1 MGSFDYGFRF
11 GVFLKVLNLYYFL
24 CPDGNLG
31 AHSDVHTDGDD
42 PNIFNQAVLSLMFV
56 SWLFR
61 EGHELEYGKWK
72 RISENI
78 TRKNMHIPPPPL
90 TPQQREVPR
99 KILEYLDK
107 LMEWENSDRKEL
119 RPENP
124 FFLLYGGGGTGKSTI
139 IKMLNEQII

>member
-1 MGSFDYGFRF
+1 MDDI
-11 GVFLKVLNLYYFL
+11 VVLRL
-24 CPDGNLG
+24 
-31 AHSDVHTDGDD
+31 DGDD
-42 PNIFNQAVLSLMFV
+42 PNIFNQVVLSLTFV

-61 EGHELEYGKWK
+61 EGHDLEYGKWK

-139 IKMLNEQII
+139 IKMLNEQIV